1 MNDPK
6 VLDETQK
13 QDPKVTKQP
22 YEKPAVIYRAPLE
35 AIAGE
40 CVQPPGKATG
50 IPPDSCTTITS

>member
-13 QDPKVTKQP
+13 QDQKVTKQP

-35 AIAGE
+35 ATAGD
-40 CVQPPGKATG
+40 CNITPPGKAEGT
-50 IPPDSCTTITS
+50 CTNVIS

>member
-35 AIAGE
+35 AIAGQCLPE
-40 CVQPPGKATG
+40 PPGKVAG
-50 IPPDSCTTITS
+50 PCTTITS